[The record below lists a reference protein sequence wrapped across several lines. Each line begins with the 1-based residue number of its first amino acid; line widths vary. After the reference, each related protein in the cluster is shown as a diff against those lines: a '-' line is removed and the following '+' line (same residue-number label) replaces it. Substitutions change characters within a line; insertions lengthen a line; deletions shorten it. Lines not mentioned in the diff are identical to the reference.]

1 MTTAATFSA
10 LIQHEAFVRKTLRGL
25 LRDDRRVD
33 EAMQETWLRVLQR
46 PRALPQEPRSWL
58 AKVARHCA
66 VSGWRSE
73 RRRQVREAQVAAPGS
88 AESAD
93 ASLGRLETRQ
103 RVVAAT
109 LALDEPYR
117 SVVVLRYEQD
127 LEIAAIAERLGRSA
141 ATVRSQLSRAH
152 TLLRERL
159 DHEFGGRER
168 WAVLAAPLLG
178 RAATAPAT
186 GLGAMLL
193 LGGTAAVAA
202 AAVVWFGFGEAPVP
216 VAAGSHEV
224 ATLAVALPQ
233 DPKPSLVPT
242 PAPAL
247 PERAAA
253 SVQDPRSA
261 NLQEL
266 LLPAGELRDRRR
278 YDDYEAATFSFE
290 HGVRDDPDLKITRN
304 DWDLQFTGGDFNVS
318 MVTDDRSAILDLGA
332 MEPREFGTYVVG
344 EPQQELPEKARVV
357 AGHAYFVGTRDS
369 ETELATVVFVRSHV
383 RGDTCTFDWYTTD
396 GTGRAQGSLADP
408 KHGQPWIAQLAALRA
423 WQLQSGAAV
432 LTKPEVLLQLRGGA
446 GGGNPRRLDMT
457 GGEHRVDE
465 VRKEP
470 LDLAAP
476 IEVRERCTGYVVGGL
491 VPQGQSFVVTRID
504 YHGGNPGDSNGSGA
518 FCIVV
523 GGEKVVDLPPS
534 EQPIRGTWTGRA
546 VVANGQEAQTWF
558 EIANSSWGEVRLQ
571 GEFVAAPAKPGFGGQ
586 NRGFFHKEPRL
597 QAPLPPVLG
606 VPSARLQVRAAR
618 VGGNPCRIDL
628 RGRKSMYVDELA
640 AQPLDF
646 AVPLAKDVGSAAFA
660 RGGVLLPGT
669 TFVVTRVVYTGRAG
683 GAGGGRGAFRLV
695 VAGKVIV
702 ERRDDAE
709 PIQGEWT
716 GELRVVPGE
725 ESRTYLE
732 IADSSHGDVELFG
745 YFEQK

>member
-25 LRDDRRVD
+25 LRDDSRVD
-33 EAMQETWLRVLQR
+33 EVVQETWLRVLQR

-73 RRRQVREAQVAAPGS
+73 RRRQVREAQVTATGS
-88 AESAD
+88 AESAE
-93 ASLGRLETRQ
+93 ASLCRLETRQ

-117 SVVVLRYEQD
+117 SVVVLCYEQD
-127 LEIAAIAERLGRSA
+127 LDIAAIADRLGRSA

-152 TLLRERL
+152 ALLRERL
-159 DHEFGGRER
+159 DQEFGGRER
-168 WAVLAAPLLG
+168 WTVLAAPWLG
-178 RAATAPAT
+178 GAATAPAA

-193 LGGTAAVAA
+193 LGGTAALAA
-202 AAVVWFGFGEAPVP
+202 AAVVWFGFGEAPLP
-216 VAAGSHEV
+216 VAAARTEV
-224 ATLAVALPQ
+224 ATAAAALLQ
-233 DPKPSLVPT
+233 DPKPSIVPT
-242 PAPAL
+242 SAPAL
-247 PERAAA
+247 PERAVA
-253 SVQDPRSA
+253 SVQDPRPA
-261 NLQEL
+261 DLQEH

-290 HGVRDDPDLKITRN
+290 HGVRDDPDLEITRN
-304 DWDLQFTGGDFNVS
+304 DWDLQFSGGQFGVD

-332 MEPREFGTYVVG
+332 MEPRDFGAYVLG
-344 EPQQELPEKARVV
+344 EPQLQKNARVV
-357 AGHAYFVGTRDS
+357 AGHAYFVGTRDGD
-369 ETELATVVFVRSHV
+369 TELATVVFVRSHV
-383 RGDTCTFDWYTTD
+383 PGDTCTFDWYATD
-396 GTGRAQGSLADP
+396 GSARAQGSLADANQ
-408 KHGQPWIAQLAALRA
+408 GRPWIAQLAALRA

-457 GGEHRVDE
+457 GGERRVDE
-465 VRKEP
+465 VRTEP
-470 LDLAAP
+470 LDLTAP
-476 IEVRERCTGYVVGGL
+476 IDANERCAGYVVGGL
-491 VPQGQSFVVTRID
+491 VPAGQSFVVTRID
-504 YHGGNPGDSNGSGA
+504 YHGGNPGDSNGPGA

-523 GGEKVVDLPPS
+523 GGAKLVDLPPS
-534 EQPIRGTWTGRA
+534 ERPIRGTWTGRA
-546 VVANGQEAQTWF
+546 VVVGGQEAQTCF

-571 GEFVAAPAKPGFGGQ
+571 GEFVAAPAKPGFGGE
-586 NRGFFHKEPRL
+586 NRGFFRKEPRL
-597 QAPLPPVLG
+597 PAPLPPVLG

-628 RGRKSMYVDELA
+628 RGRKSMYVHELA

-646 AVPLAKDVGSAAFA
+646 AVPLAKDVDSAAFA

-669 TFVVTRVVYTGRAG
+669 TFVVTKVVYAGRAG
-683 GAGGGRGAFRLV
+683 GDGGGRGAFRLV
-695 VAGKVIV
+695 VAGETIV

-716 GELRVVPGE
+716 GELHIVPGE

-745 YFEQK
+745 HFEQK